1 MIEFNAVNKKI
12 RFDLPQSLPFTSD
25 DRQAASLN
33 SIWNASEPQNIS
45 EVSDRRTEKASETD
59 KADSKQKE
67 RLDNLLNNSGS
78 IKLDG
83 NKIKNACDILDKS
96 KIPVMSSL
104 SVVFKSE
111 FKSIGEGITQLFGSL
126 ADLQKSSQLTDA
138 KMDELSKEL
147 KVLKSRAKNL
157 TSKIQKSLELDKKL
171 NTFVNN
177 GGDLNKINMD
187 KLSEDIM
194 ASLKLAEEGEE
205 SSSAKNADD
214 SDDVIAGDNEELDQS
229 DDSKKIDENLESFS
243 KLLDKNP
250 KEIDKSNHEYLVQN
264 NSQNTSENTSHNDFT
279 NMQNLFALKK
289 NKNPFLNS

>member
-1 MIEFNAVNKKI
+1 MIEFNAVKKNK
-12 RFDLPQSLPFTSD
+12 FDFPQSLPSLPGD
-25 DRQAASLN
+25 SQAAPLN
-33 SIWNASEPQNIS
+33 SIWSVKDSQSSSA
-45 EVSDRRTEKASETD
+45 VSNSKTEKTSESD
-59 KADSKQKE
+59 KTDSKQKE
-67 RLDNLLNNSGS
+67 RLNNLLNNSGS

-83 NKIKNACDILDKS
+83 NKINNACDILDKS

-111 FKSIGEGITQLFGSL
+111 FKSIGEGIAHLFGSL

-157 TSKIQKSLELDKKL
+157 TSKIQKSLEFDKKL

-194 ASLKLAEEGEE
+194 ASLKLAEDGEE
-205 SSSAKNADD
+205 SSSAKNADN
-214 SDDVIAGDNEELDQS
+214 SDDVIAGDNEELEQS

-250 KEIDKSNHEYLVQN
+250 KEIDKSNHEYIVQN
-264 NSQNTSENTSHNDFT
+264 NLQDTSENNLHGDFT